1 MNICMAIKFNWKDM
15 KTHEEDTSLAIPL
28 FLFFGEED
36 ETFIQEDYVSSKKFF
51 FHPEMHYSKLVDE
64 EERWF
69 DLRRGEVH
77 YPSINRVGDIIV
89 STN

>member
-1 MNICMAIKFNWKDM
+1 M

-64 EERWF
+64 EER
-69 DLRRGEVH
+69 
-77 YPSINRVGDIIV
+77 
-89 STN
+89 